1 MIRIVGMIFT
11 VVKLSTAYEITAENP
26 YLSDKILGSVQ
37 NITISKLLDFKKIS
51 IAIEDEFDK
60 ARFHYII
67 AFEIENRKKELD
79 IKFSKREK
87 KYQKAIK
94 SYEQELSLTPYQYAD
109 ESPRFD
115 HIYQN
120 ADITEETIIND
131 IHRIQENFSCD
142 R

>member
-1 MIRIVGMIFT
+1 MKKMIRIIGMILT
-11 VVKLSTAYEITAENP
+11 VVKLSTAYEITIENP

-37 NITISKLLDFKKIS
+37 NISISKLLDFKKIAV
-51 IAIEDEFDK
+51 AIEDEFDK
-60 ARFHYII
+60 SRFHYII

-79 IKFSKREK
+79 IKFHNREN

-94 SYEQELSLTPYQYAD
+94 SYEQELGLTPYQYAD

-120 ADITEETIIND
+120 KKLPRMRGKSA
-131 IHRIQENFSCD
+131 R
-142 R
+142 